1 MKKLLSGKKIILVV
15 GGGIAAY
22 KSLDLIRILK
32 KKDCEIKVV
41 LTESGKKFVTPL
53 SLASLSKNK
62 VYQNIFDSEQEA
74 EMDHISLSRWSDII
88 LFSPITANSMAKL
101 ASGKAD
107 DLASTLLLA
116 SNKQV
121 ILAPAMNV
129 RMWLH
134 KSTQNNLNKLLD
146 FGYLIVGP
154 TTGEMACGEYGK
166 GKMSS
171 PEEIYEFIKN
181 YFFERNLVKNKNL
194 KALVTAGPTKEYI
207 DPVRF
212 ITNNSSGKQ
221 GYEIANSLAKL
232 GVKTTLIS
240 GPSSLKSPENVKV
253 VKEDVQKYNP
263 SNLFDR
269 IVSIEMFEHMRNPEI
284 IMKRAFT
291 WLNSEG
297 KLFLQVFSHRTYP
310 QFFDNVK
317 SSWMSRNFFTGGL
330 MPYDGF
336 YTDIRHDLVLNKIWR
351 ESGISYHH
359 TLEAWLNNLDRNR
372 EKILPHLD
380 ACRMSISSRVF
391 LQQYRF
397 FLIFCSELFNFNN
410 GNDWYVINY
419 LFDKTGNETC

>member
-1 MKKLLSGKKIILVV
+1 MWYEIFINKKILPDWVIRKILRAKLQNYANVV
-15 GGGIAAY
+15 SSMSPSELDDKRKEFVEKCLSSDVALHTDVANSQHYELPILFYEYILSKEMKYSGSFWDSEDSEIDEVDTNTLQTY
-22 KSLDLIRILK
+22 MNRIEIESCNSILDLGAGWGA
-32 KKDCEIKVV
+32 
-41 LTESGKKFVTPL
+41 LT
-53 SLASLSKNK
+53 LA
-62 VYQNIFDSEQEA
+62 IA
-74 EMDHISLSRWSDII
+74 ECYPGVS
-88 LFSPITANSMAKL
+88 ITAL
-101 ASGKAD
+101 
-107 DLASTLLLA
+107 T
-116 SNKQV
+116 
-121 ILAPAMNV
+121 
-129 RMWLH
+129 
-134 KSTQNNLNKLLD
+134 
-146 FGYLIVGP
+146 
-154 TTGEMACGEYGK
+154 
-166 GKMSS
+166 
-171 PEEIYEFIKN
+171 
-181 YFFERNLVKNKNL
+181 
-194 KALVTAGPTKEYI
+194 
-207 DPVRF
+207 
-212 ITNNSSGKQ
+212 NSSIQ
-221 GYEIANSLAKL
+221 ANYINMKARHK
-232 GVKTTLIS
+232 GFQ
-240 GPSSLKSPENVKV
+240 NVKV

-310 QFFDNVK
+310 QFFDNVE
-317 SSWMSRNFFTGGL
+317 SSWMSKNFFTGGL

-336 YTDIRHDLVLNKIWR
+336 YTDIRHDLVLKRIWR